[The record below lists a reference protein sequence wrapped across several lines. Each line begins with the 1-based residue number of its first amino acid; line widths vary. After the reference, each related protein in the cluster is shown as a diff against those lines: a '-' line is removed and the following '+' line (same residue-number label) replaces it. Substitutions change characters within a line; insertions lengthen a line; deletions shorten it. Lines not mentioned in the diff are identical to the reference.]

1 MYLGGKRHAHACLI
15 VLMPSLDSSF
25 AWRAWWRAAGRR
37 GHGRGPARPC
47 ACRPGMLRVRR
58 HAPANGLNLVP
69 RVSCRFDVLAY
80 AQ

>member
-47 ACRPGMLRVRR
+47 RDAGRACCAYVVTRR
-58 HAPANGLNLVP
+58 QTALIWC
-69 RVSCRFDVLAY
+69 RVSAVASMC
-80 AQ
+80 